1 MNKYHVEAEIVIH
14 APIHTIW
21 KIMTEVKNY
30 GEWNRFIRNIESPN
44 NLPIAGTPMK
54 FTVVFPNNSKATSG
68 EQVKQFSPPEV
79 KGGTL
84 KAEWIYNFTGILHT
98 IGMVR
103 ASRTQQLTA
112 IDENTT
118 HYYTCERFSGWGKIF
133 LPLKNVRAGFTMHAE
148 DLKKHCEK
156 K

>member
-1 MNKYHVEAEIVIH
+1 MNKYHVKAEIIIH
-14 APIHTIW
+14 APIQEVW
-21 KIMTEVKNY
+21 DIMIDISKY
-30 GEWNRFIRNIESPN
+30 GEWNSFIKNITALSVIPTV
-44 NLPIAGTPMK
+44 GTQMK
-54 FTVVFPNNSKATSG
+54 FTVVFPNNNKATSG
-68 EQVKQFSPPEV
+68 ELVKLLHPP
-79 KGGTL
+79 TL
-84 KAEWIYNFTGILHT
+84 QNGKLQAEWIYDFTGILHS

-133 LPLKNVRAGFTMHAE
+133 LPLKNVQSGFLIHAS

-156 K
+156 